1 MAATPELLRPA
12 DISTAARWRAD
23 AVKKPKTV
31 VDEPTVRALA
41 VSIIEDERDYASL
54 SAATGREAVALLE
67 QDQPIDLL
75 FADINLPDGP
85 DSMDGLELARRAVE
99 MRPGLSVVYTSGGG
113 QTDGMA
119 ALFVDGAIF
128 LPKPY
133 TKDRLIEA
141 LVRSLPR

>member
-1 MAATPELLRPA
+1 M
-12 DISTAARWRAD
+12 
-23 AVKKPKTV
+23 KKPKTV

-141 LVRSLPR
+141 LERSLPR